1 MNGDRS
7 EQALARIEAALARME
22 AAAQRPRGA
31 GEGAGESAEVAQLR
45 HKHEQLR
52 QAVTQSLRQLDA
64 LIGGAQR

>member
-1 MNGDRS
+1 MSGDRS

-22 AAAQRPRGA
+22 AAALHPRGSGENVA
-31 GEGAGESAEVAQLR
+31 EGAYIAQLR

-52 QAVTQSLRQLDA
+52 HAVTQSLHQLDA

>member
-22 AAAQRPRGA
+22 AAALHPRGVA
-31 GEGAGESAEVAQLR
+31 ESADVAQLR

-52 QAVTQSLRQLDA
+52 HAVTQSLHQLDA
-64 LIGGAQR
+64 LIGGGQP